1 MREVHKCHNLCRW
14 YMKPCHCPRHLRF
27 CLEMRRLV
35 QKSLRSTLAS
45 KVQLFLTVCI
55 FFFIL
60 GSIYWI
66 LSLQPFEDILL
77 ICPLPLSAPSTH
89 AFIHLCQVL
98 LETNIL
104 WRTYILG
111 NMGKQESHTISIPLT
126 SFLNEYTCLW
136 FPLKLKPQETLDFRH
151 QSILCTSWMT
161 KRSSMES
168 PFIDKSI
175 LSRLILQI

>member
-1 MREVHKCHNLCRW
+1 MH
-14 YMKPCHCPRHLRF
+14 F
-27 CLEMRRLV
+27 
-35 QKSLRSTLAS
+35 
-45 KVQLFLTVCI
+45 

-60 GSIYWI
+60 GPIYWI
-66 LSLQPFEDILL
+66 LSLSAFFFSF
-77 ICPLPLSAPSTH
+77 CLSAFWRYPSYLPPSPVSTKH
-89 AFIHLCQVL
+89 SCIHSFMPGTP
-98 LETNIL
+98 ETNIL
-104 WRTYILG
+104 WRTSILG

-136 FPLKLKPQETLDFRH
+136 FPLKLKPSETLDFRH